1 MAEPRD
7 RIDAVTDT
15 VVVVGGR
22 FMNDPITKQRGT
34 SLGFKGS
41 AFGFGGRA
49 GVLGDVGAEVVA
61 SVLAFFDPSVVE
73 RWWNEARLVMPPRAA
88 GERYAEACADFGR
101 ARYGGV
107 PRLADLVDVGEA
119 VIGGAEATGLPLFA
133 AWRTIRRAADTP
145 GHAAQVLHLLREH
158 RGSIHVLAVAATGL
172 TPLQAIVVSGGQD
185 RARQLGFTGEL
196 PQPQAY
202 RARWERAESI
212 TRQRAADAYRR
223 ISPADL
229 SVFGEALESCRA
241 RLER

>member
-1 MAEPRD
+1 
-7 RIDAVTDT
+7 
-15 VVVVGGR
+15 
-22 FMNDPITKQRGT
+22 
-34 SLGFKGS
+34 
-41 AFGFGGRA
+41 
-49 GVLGDVGAEVVA
+49 
-61 SVLAFFDPSVVE
+61 
-73 RWWNEARLVMPPRAA
+73 
-88 GERYAEACADFGR
+88 
-101 ARYGGV
+101 
-107 PRLADLVDVGEA
+107 VDVGEA